1 MNALTE
7 TRAARPD
14 WLRHSAYECGA
25 IQDAWA
31 EIFNPENERGEEVIG
46 HYAESYEERDDAHG
60 DGCHMATWR
69 DLLGV
74 EINDLNGTRY
84 MSRAQ
89 LFVAGMNT
97 ARFDGWAEE

>member
-14 WLRHSAYECGA
+14 WLRDSAHTSDA

-31 EIFNPENERGEEVIG
+31 EIFDPENERGEEVIG
-46 HYAESYEERDDAHG
+46 HYAETYEKRDDAHG

-74 EINDLNGTRY
+74 EISDLTCTRY
-84 MSRAQ
+84 MSRVQ
-89 LFVAGMNT
+89 LFVAGVRP
-97 ARFDGWAEE
+97 ARFDGWADE